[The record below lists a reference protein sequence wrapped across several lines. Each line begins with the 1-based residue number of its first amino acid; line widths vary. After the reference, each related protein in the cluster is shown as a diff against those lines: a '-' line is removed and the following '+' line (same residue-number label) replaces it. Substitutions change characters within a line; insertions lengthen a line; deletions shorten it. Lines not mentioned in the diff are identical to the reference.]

1 MVKFLP
7 TLKCNHWDFLDGPVV
22 KTSPS
27 NAGVAGSIPG
37 QGTKIPDA
45 SMPKKKKDK
54 VTNSIKTLKMIHI
67 KKKERK
73 NECHL
78 KNDIKK

>member
-1 MVKFLP
+1 M
-7 TLKCNHWDFLDGPVV
+7 V

-37 QGTKIPDA
+37 QGTKIPGA
-45 SMPKKKKDK
+45 SRPKKKKKKDK

-67 KKKERK
+67 KKKREREK
-73 NECHL
+73 NECH
-78 KNDIKK
+78 